1 MPFTDRRI
9 RAVLTAALLSVGAWP
24 HVVSSQELSPA
35 DDMID
40 RPAVRILPPIG
51 SVSGPTKI
59 EILIIDRAVA
69 RLEASVDGERA
80 GTRKRPPWEV
90 KVVLDSPARE
100 QAIRVTAF
108 DGTGKAL
115 GEHSLTV
122 NRVDPPLRLR
132 IAALEPSADDREVTV
147 TTEVSVPRK
156 ATLHQVRFFLNED
169 LIATREQ
176 PPFEATIPRPA
187 AIADDD
193 FVRVVAELTDGR
205 TVEDVELLSARGVSD
220 EVEVNLVQIQ
230 TLVTSRNGVPQ
241 RDLVA
246 GDFEIRQRGKPQTV
260 DRVYAARDIALVLGV
275 VVDASGSM
283 GPMWDE
289 TINAAS
295 KFLDQALTPRDRAFV
310 IAFDTQLKLIQDLTN
325 DRQALDGALESVA
338 PEGGTALFDAILYGL
353 LQYAD
358 EPGRR
363 ALVVITDGLD
373 YGSTAD
379 ADRTIDIAQRLGVP
393 VYIVALPHTGGGSEA
408 TNVVHSLKLITDPS
422 GGRLLRLR
430 GNEGL
435 ARAFAQIA
443 DELRSQYIVSYYT
456 ATPPDNGQR
465 EIEVRIKDRK
475 DLEVRAVLPLDLV
488 TTTDAAQSPSQS
500 KK

>member
-1 MPFTDRRI
+1 MPTGHRI
-9 RAVLTAALLSVGAWP
+9 AAVLSVALLCL
-24 HVVSSQELSPA
+24 VVRPVSLWSQEVSPA
-35 DDMID
+35 DDSID
-40 RPAVRILPPIG
+40 RPAVRILPPVG
-51 SVSGPTKI
+51 AVSGPTKI
-59 EILIIDRAVA
+59 EVLVINRDVA
-69 RLEASVDGERA
+69 RLEATVDGEPA
-80 GTRKRPPWEV
+80 GTRKRPPWDV
-90 KVVLDSPARE
+90 KVALDAPARE
-100 QAIRVTAF
+100 QTVGVTAY
-108 DGTGKAL
+108 DDAGKTLGAHAL
-115 GEHSLTV
+115 IV

-132 IAALEPSADDREVTV
+132 IASLAPAPDGHNVTV

-156 ATLHQVRFFLNED
+156 ATLREVRFFLNEN

-176 PPFEATIPRPA
+176 PPFEAAIPRPETIA
-187 AIADDD
+187 AED
-193 FVRVVAELTDGR
+193 FVRVIAELADGR
-205 TVEDVELLSARGVSD
+205 TVEDVELLFSRGVSD

-230 TLVTSRNGVPQ
+230 TLVTTRNGVPQ

-246 GDFEIRQRGKPQTV
+246 DDFEIRQRGKPQTV
-260 DRVYAARDIALVLGV
+260 DRVYDARDIALVLGV

-283 GPMWDE
+283 GPMWNT

-295 KFLDQALTPRDRAFV
+295 NFLDQALAPRDRAFV
-310 IAFDTQLKLIQDLTN
+310 IDFDTQLRLTQALTN
-325 DRQALDGALESVA
+325 DRQALDSALESVA

-379 ADRTIDIAQRLGVP
+379 ADRTIDIARRLGVP
-393 VYIVALPHTGGGSEA
+393 VYIVALPHRGGGSEA
-408 TNVVHSLKLITDPS
+408 TNVVHSLKLLTDPS

-430 GNEGL
+430 GNDGL

-443 DELRSQYIVSYYT
+443 DELRSQYIVAYYT
-456 ATPPDNGQR
+456 DARPDNGQR
-465 EIEVRIKDRK
+465 EVEVRIKNRK

-488 TTTDAAQSPSQS
+488 TKTDAVQSPSQS